1 MESALIL
8 LRAKLRAGLAYIAC
22 TQIKSLSII
31 SLMTYKTT
39 TFVDVLFSDCPS
51 AATVTPSS
59 GPFRAGDVLSCTSD
73 GYPEPSY
80 TWTNSD
86 GNVVSTGRTIVL
98 PAGSFSLTCT
108 VTGNLATPCSA
119 STTVSGNAI
128 GKNIQHHH
136 HHAHLDHVVWVT

>member
-1 MESALIL
+1 
-8 LRAKLRAGLAYIAC
+8 
-22 TQIKSLSII
+22 
-31 SLMTYKTT
+31 
-39 TFVDVLFSDCPS
+39 
-51 AATVTPSS
+51 VTPSS

-86 GNVVSTGRTIVL
+86 GNVVSTGRTTVL
-98 PAGSFSLTCT
+98 PAGSFRLTCT
-108 VTGNLATPCSA
+108 ATGNVTTPCSDLF
-119 STTVSGNAI
+119 TVSGNAV